1 MENIHIDVLYI
12 IFNYIGIYETFSFR
26 IISKNWFNIIYKLNP
41 KHINPK
47 YLTWDSF
54 KDENKLKWSYR
65 YKKNLNL
72 KIIDF
77 SYDGIKDIGYFQET
91 DSFWIETSNF
101 LYIQKNLTDK
111 IYERIYDLR
120 LSIILMR
127 GLEPRNCFYIKEFIR
142 IDEKTGNE
150 LKKSKFIID
159 EYFFTDNL
167 ILFVKNDLL
176 YFIHNDD
183 WIGKNNEYINE
194 NDIFS
199 EKRNIGKYDNNGYI
213 ENKYIVKNHKN
224 KIYFDEKS
232 MKQIIPS
239 YNTLYFGKIFGEF
252 GKIDID
258 LDSKNLILYIN
269 HGKGYKISKSFHFDL
284 EQKIT
289 YNKNNVY
296 DKYYIPS
303 RHTKYLI
310 NIISYDNLLFIHFK
324 VTYNPICPETRWYE
338 NCYYRITKK
347 DYEKDLYF
355 ERIDKKID
363 QNNILEIPKDKI
375 EKHCLTKS
383 EFIKIDEIN
392 SKILIYST
400 L

>member
-1 MENIHIDVLYI
+1 MDW
-12 IFNYIGIYETFSFR
+12 
-26 IISKNWFNIIYKLNP
+26 K
-41 KHINPK
+41 K
-47 YLTWDSF
+47 Y
-54 KDENKLKWSYR
+54 
-65 YKKNLNL
+65 
-72 KIIDF
+72 
-77 SYDGIKDIGYFQET
+77 
-91 DSFWIETSNF
+91 
-101 LYIQKNLTDK
+101 
-111 IYERIYDLR
+111 
-120 LSIILMR
+120 
-127 GLEPRNCFYIKEFIR
+127 
-142 IDEKTGNE
+142 
-150 LKKSKFIID
+150 
-159 EYFFTDNL
+159 
-167 ILFVKNDLL
+167 
-176 YFIHNDD
+176 
-183 WIGKNNEYINE
+183 EYINE

-363 QNNILEIPKDKI
+363 QNTMDLREFHEYSDCKVSLSRHFYFYPIKKI
-375 EKHCLTKS
+375 
-383 EFIKIDEIN
+383 I
-392 SKILIYST
+392 
-400 L
+400 

>member
-1 MENIHIDVLYI
+1 
-12 IFNYIGIYETFSFR
+12 
-26 IISKNWFNIIYKLNP
+26 
-41 KHINPK
+41 
-47 YLTWDSF
+47 
-54 KDENKLKWSYR
+54 
-65 YKKNLNL
+65 
-72 KIIDF
+72 
-77 SYDGIKDIGYFQET
+77 
-91 DSFWIETSNF
+91 
-101 LYIQKNLTDK
+101 
-111 IYERIYDLR
+111 
-120 LSIILMR
+120 
-127 GLEPRNCFYIKEFIR
+127 
-142 IDEKTGNE
+142 
-150 LKKSKFIID
+150 
-159 EYFFTDNL
+159 
-167 ILFVKNDLL
+167 
-176 YFIHNDD
+176 
-183 WIGKNNEYINE
+183 
-194 NDIFS
+194 
-199 EKRNIGKYDNNGYI
+199 
-213 ENKYIVKNHKN
+213 
-224 KIYFDEKS
+224 